1 MMVNLKVKANTLGKM
16 ALSTLVNL
24 KMVLSTVPV
33 DGKVEKDLS
42 ATNMKETTV
51 KIKNKVMVYSPGLVE
66 ISTKESIRKTKEMV
80 MER

>member
-1 MMVNLKVKANTLGKM
+1 MMVNLKVKANIPGKM
-16 ALSTLVNL
+16 DPSTLVNL

-42 ATNMKETTV
+42 ATNMKETTA